1 MNSNTQRQK
10 STTREEPCTW
20 RQEQIKSL
28 GMLYRKLI
36 NREAFRCDLAS
47 SPFFSSPTNS
57 ATELCDQYFTE
68 LSQLV
73 DAHAPLRKHVL
84 TIQSS
89 AAWFSSEI
97 DSEKSK
103 RRRFERRW
111 RKSQLHTD
119 RQLFEE

>member
-1 MNSNTQRQK
+1 MYGLDEDFRVLYSN
-10 STTREEPCTW
+10 
-20 RQEQIKSL
+20 
-28 GMLYRKLI
+28 I
-36 NREAFRCDLAS
+36 NNWEVFRFDLAS

-57 ATELCDQYFTE
+57 ASELCDQYFTE